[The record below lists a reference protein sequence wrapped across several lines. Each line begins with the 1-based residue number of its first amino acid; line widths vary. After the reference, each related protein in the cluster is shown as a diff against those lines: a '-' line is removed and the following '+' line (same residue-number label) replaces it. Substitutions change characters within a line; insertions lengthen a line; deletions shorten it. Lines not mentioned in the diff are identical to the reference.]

1 MGAPLRACWR
11 QLVHGFEAYL
21 PTFAGN
27 LSVAHSP
34 AVYLLRGL
42 REASGICPIEH
53 MADAGCAH
61 HPLAAAC
68 LLPCLLQSPGGERL
82 DPEYKEALARTRQAT
97 AVHRAIGFLN
107 TGSRA
112 RCAGAGAWSP
122 VLACLLACHAP
133 PCEFGPVVE
142 SPFFACCGQRCSA
155 QKSGRGRVPPRAP
168 LLSLLTQCPPSR
180 LLLLLL
186 RCPPPPRR
194 AHVEIRRALHQ
205 NSVCRA
211 PLLSMQHSKGDLAE
225 LYRLHL
231 QQAEVPADFGT
242 LLQLRCGR
250 GAVIGGW
257 GTHA

>member
-112 RCAGAGAWSP
+112 RCADTSAGGASVACLLG
-122 VLACLLACHAP
+122 CLLACHAP
-133 PCEFGPVVE
+133 PCDFEPV
-142 SPFFACCGQRCSA
+142 SSRDQHCAA